1 MAILFP
7 TATPL
12 ASMLDSFT
20 KREFSPAAWNKGSFF
35 LTRFGMKPKSPPPN
49 ELLPLIPM
57 ANAQVILKEKI
68 EGLGAEADVVKVR
81 AGYARNFLIPQG
93 KAFEATKSNLRHV
106 EALKVSRAAREAEEL
121 VAFQELA
128 SKISKIK
135 PKFTLSTGQGG
146 KAFGSV
152 TNMDIHKELEAAG
165 IVIDRHAIELEKPI
179 KKSGKTEVSVRL
191 HPDVIATLIISVDAG
206 DTKEEEG

>member
-1 MAILFP
+1 
-7 TATPL
+7 
-12 ASMLDSFT
+12 
-20 KREFSPAAWNKGSFF
+20 
-35 LTRFGMKPKSPPPN
+35 
-49 ELLPLIPM
+49 M

-106 EALKVSRAAREAEEL
+106 EALKTSRAAREAEEL
-121 VAFQELA
+121 VGFQSLA
-128 SKISKIK
+128 TKISKLK

-165 IVIDRHAIELEKPI
+165 IVIDRHAIELDKPI
-179 KKSGKTEVSVRL
+179 KKSGKSEVTVRL
-191 HPDVIATLIISVDAG
+191 HPEVTATLVISVDAG
-206 DTKEEEG
+206 DTKEEVEA

>member
-1 MAILFP
+1 
-7 TATPL
+7 
-12 ASMLDSFT
+12 
-20 KREFSPAAWNKGSFF
+20 
-35 LTRFGMKPKSPPPN
+35 
-49 ELLPLIPM
+49 M

>member
-1 MAILFP
+1 
-7 TATPL
+7 
-12 ASMLDSFT
+12 
-20 KREFSPAAWNKGSFF
+20 
-35 LTRFGMKPKSPPPN
+35 
-49 ELLPLIPM
+49 M

-106 EALKVSRAAREAEEL
+106 ESLKASRAAREAEEL
-121 VAFQELA
+121 IAFQEVA
-128 SKISKIK
+128 TKISKLK

-152 TNMDIHKELEAAG
+152 TSIDIHKELEAAG
-165 IVIDRHAIELEKPI
+165 IVIDRHAIELDKPV
-179 KKSGKTEVSVRL
+179 KKSGKTDVQIRL
-191 HPDVIATLIISVDAG
+191 HPQVTTTLTISVDAG
-206 DTKEEEG
+206 DTVEETEG